1 VRVASTHGASAPH
14 RRAKESTVSD
24 IENPRDPAD
33 RDPDDTGVD
42 EEELVGADSRDVEE
56 AIDAERVVPLDD
68 EEVAGDD
75 ADGGLGIDIT
85 ESDGPDLEA
94 GDDLDTGAAI
104 R

>member
-1 VRVASTHGASAPH
+1 M
-14 RRAKESTVSD
+14 SD

-33 RDPDDTGVD
+33 RDLDDTGVD
-42 EEELVGADSRDVEE
+42 EEELVGVDARE
-56 AIDAERVVPLDD
+56 AQEAVDAERVVPLDD
-68 EEVAGDD
+68 DDVADD
-75 ADGGLGIDIT
+75 DEDDEDDGGLGIDIT

>member
-1 VRVASTHGASAPH
+1 M
-14 RRAKESTVSD
+14 SD

-33 RDPDDTGVD
+33 RDLDDTGVD
-42 EEELVGADSRDVEE
+42 EEELVGTDARDAEE

-68 EEVAGDD
+68 DAVDAGDD
-75 ADGGLGIDIT
+75 EDAGLGIDIT

-94 GDDLDTGAAI
+94 GDDVDTGAAA

>member
-1 VRVASTHGASAPH
+1 
-14 RRAKESTVSD
+14 VSD

-33 RDPDDTGVD
+33 RDLDDTGVD
-42 EEELVGADSRDVEE
+42 EEELVGSADRDVEE

-68 EEVAGDD
+68 DAVDTDDDD

-94 GDDLDTGAAI
+94 GDDLDTGAAS

>member
-1 VRVASTHGASAPH
+1 M
-14 RRAKESTVSD
+14 SD

-33 RDPDDTGVD
+33 RDLDDTGVD
-42 EEELVGADSRDVEE
+42 EEELVGSADRDVEE

-68 EEVAGDD
+68 DAVATDD
-75 ADGGLGIDIT
+75 DDSDGGLGIDIT

-94 GDDLDTGAAI
+94 GDDLDTGAAT

>member
-1 VRVASTHGASAPH
+1 
-14 RRAKESTVSD
+14 VSD

-33 RDPDDTGVD
+33 RDLDDTGVD
-42 EEELVGADSRDVEE
+42 EEELVGSADRDVEE

-68 EEVAGDD
+68 DAVATDD
-75 ADGGLGIDIT
+75 DGADGGLGIDIT

>member
-1 VRVASTHGASAPH
+1 
-14 RRAKESTVSD
+14 VSD

-33 RDPDDTGVD
+33 RDLDDTGVD
-42 EEELVGADSRDVEE
+42 EEELVGTADRDVEE
-56 AIDAERVVPLDD
+56 AVDAERVVPLDD
-68 EEVAGDD
+68 DAVEADE

-94 GDDLDTGAAI
+94 GDDVDTGAAT

>member
-1 VRVASTHGASAPH
+1 M
-14 RRAKESTVSD
+14 SD

-33 RDPDDTGVD
+33 RDLDDTGVD
-42 EEELVGADSRDVEE
+42 EEELVGADTRDASE
-56 AIDAERVVPLDD
+56 AVDAERVVPLDD
-68 EEVAGDD
+68 DPVDDGGDD

>member
-1 VRVASTHGASAPH
+1 
-14 RRAKESTVSD
+14 VSD

-33 RDPDDTGVD
+33 RDLDDTGVD
-42 EEELVGADSRDVEE
+42 EEELVGTDARDVEE

-68 EEVAGDD
+68 DAVETDD
-75 ADGGLGIDIT
+75 APDGGLGIDIT

>member
-1 VRVASTHGASAPH
+1 
-14 RRAKESTVSD
+14 VSD

-33 RDPDDTGVD
+33 RDLDDTGVD
-42 EEELVGADSRDVEE
+42 EEELVGSTDRDVEE

-68 EEVAGDD
+68 DAVVADD
-75 ADGGLGIDIT
+75 DGGGLGIDIT

-94 GDDLDTGAAI
+94 GDDLDTGAAT

>member
-1 VRVASTHGASAPH
+1 
-14 RRAKESTVSD
+14 VSD

-33 RDPDDTGVD
+33 RDLDDTGVD
-42 EEELVGADSRDVEE
+42 EEELVGADARDVEE

-68 EEVAGDD
+68 DD
-75 ADGGLGIDIT
+75 VETDDDTDGGLGIDIT

>member
-1 VRVASTHGASAPH
+1 M
-14 RRAKESTVSD
+14 SD

-33 RDPDDTGVD
+33 RDLDDTGVD
-42 EEELVGADSRDVEE
+42 EEELVGSADRDVEE

-68 EEVAGDD
+68 DAVDTDDDDD

-94 GDDLDTGAAI
+94 GDDLDTGAAT

>member
-1 VRVASTHGASAPH
+1 M
-14 RRAKESTVSD
+14 SD

-33 RDPDDTGVD
+33 RDLDDTGID
-42 EEELVGADSRDVEE
+42 EEELVGADAREAQE

-68 EEVAGDD
+68 DDVADDEDD
-75 ADGGLGIDIT
+75 ADDGGLGIDIT

>member
-1 VRVASTHGASAPH
+1 M
-14 RRAKESTVSD
+14 SD

-33 RDPDDTGVD
+33 RDLDDTGVD
-42 EEELVGADSRDVEE
+42 EEELVGADAREVAE
-56 AIDAERVVPLDD
+56 AIDEERVVPLDD
-68 EEVAGDD
+68 DQVADDDADD

-94 GDDLDTGAAI
+94 GDDLDTGAAT

>member
-1 VRVASTHGASAPH
+1 M
-14 RRAKESTVSD
+14 
-24 IENPRDPAD
+24 
-33 RDPDDTGVD
+33 DDTGVD
-42 EEELVGADSRDVEE
+42 EEELVGADARE
-56 AIDAERVVPLDD
+56 AQEAVDAERIVPLDD
-68 EEVAGDD
+68 DDGIADDD

>member
-1 VRVASTHGASAPH
+1 
-14 RRAKESTVSD
+14 VSD

-33 RDPDDTGVD
+33 RDLDDTGVD
-42 EEELVGADSRDVEE
+42 EEELVGAHARDVEE

-68 EEVAGDD
+68 DAVETDD
-75 ADGGLGIDIT
+75 DTDGGLGIDIT